1 MSCDMTLSDS
11 TRGRCRLAVRFWTAH
26 TDAQWTQPAVN
37 APPAVLTAVVKVWLR
52 LPRWTP
58 GLVRWQE
65 AAVLYFPRADWRT
78 ACCISGVGATPG
90 RIVWHG

>member
-1 MSCDMTLSDS
+1 MPACCAVLDS
-11 TRGRCRLAVRFWTAH
+11 LYRRAVDSIR
-26 TDAQWTQPAVN
+26 VN